1 MLSFHSSICT
11 VYTSH
16 YMSTIRDFYKKSEY
30 LNKRFAMKSIAIG
43 SFIFGIFATGFL
55 IGSGMGSGVR
65 AETGTDIVLD
75 TPLFK
80 EVKGNIDNKFIFWKS
95 SSTLPTSKEK
105 EYGMLKGYVESY
117 KDPYTVFFPPKE
129 AKSFAENV
137 KGSFGGVGMNV
148 GMKDGNIIVIAPL
161 KDSPA
166 MKAGIKAGDI
176 ITGVDGKNMIGLSS
190 EEAVSLIRGELD
202 TPVTITVLHQGAK
215 ATTDIKIIRKEIKI
229 PTLDTEKKNGVFIV
243 KLYNFSAESPD
254 LFRNA
259 MNEFLTSGSKRLIID
274 LRGNPG
280 GYLEAAVNMA
290 SYFLKEGQ
298 VVVSERQGKDEA
310 VVNHRSTG
318 IIGLPAGIKV
328 VVLIDG
334 GSASASEIL
343 SGALKDQ
350 GAAKIVGT
358 KSFGKGSVQELVNLS
373 DGSSLKVTI
382 AKWYTPGGVNISES
396 GIKPDVE
403 VAVATST
410 PKGWKDGVY
419 DAQMIKA
426 IEVVKKMQ

>member
-1 MLSFHSSICT
+1 
-11 VYTSH
+11 
-16 YMSTIRDFYKKSEY
+16 MSTIRDFYKK
-30 LNKRFAMKSIAIG
+30 NKHFTKNFAMKSIVAG
-43 SFIFGIFATGFL
+43 SFIFVVFATGFL
-55 IGSGMGSGVR
+55 IGNGLSSAVK
-65 AETGTDIVLD
+65 AETPTDLVLN

-80 EVKGNIDNKFIFWKS
+80 TVKDDIDNKFIFWKS
-95 SSTLPTSKEK
+95 SSTLPTAKEM
-105 EYGMLKGYVESY
+105 EYGMIRGYVESF

-148 GMKDGNIIVIAPL
+148 GMKEGNIVVIAPL

-176 ITGVDGKNMIGLSS
+176 ITAVEGKNMMGLSS

-202 TPVTITVLHQGAK
+202 TPVKITVLHSGAK
-215 ATTDIKIIRKEIKI
+215 SVVEITIIRKEIKI
-229 PTLDTEKKNGVFIV
+229 PTLDIEKQNGVFVI

-259 MNEFLTSGSKRLIID
+259 LNEFVASKYKYMVLD

-298 VVVSERQGKDEA
+298 VVVSERQGKNET

-318 IIGLPAGIKV
+318 IVGIPEGVKM
-328 VVLIDG
+328 VVLVDG

-350 GAAKIVGT
+350 GIAKVVGT
-358 KSFGKGSVQELVNLS
+358 KSFGKGSVQELINL
-373 DGSSLKVTI
+373 DGGASLKVTI
-382 AKWYTPGGVNISES
+382 AKWYTPNGVNISES
-396 GIKPDVE
+396 GIKPDIE

-410 PKGWKDGVY
+410 PKGFKGVY

>member
-1 MLSFHSSICT
+1 M
-11 VYTSH
+11 
-16 YMSTIRDFYKKSEY
+16 IRDFYKKNTY
-30 LNKRFAMKSIAIG
+30 LTKNFAIKSIAIG
-43 SFIFGIFATGFL
+43 FFIFAIFTAGFL
-55 IGSGMGSGVR
+55 IGSGISSSVK
-65 AETGTDIVLD
+65 ADTLANVSLD

-80 EVKGNIDNKFIFWKS
+80 QVKENIDNKFIFWKS
-95 SSTLPTSKEK
+95 SSTLPTAKEL
-105 EYGMLKGYVESY
+105 EYGMIRGYVESF
-117 KDPYTVFFPPKE
+117 KDPYTVFFPPQE

-148 GMKDGNIIVIAPL
+148 GMKEGNIVVIAPL

-176 ITGVDGKNMIGLSS
+176 ITAVDGKNMLGQSS

-229 PTLDTEKKNGVFIV
+229 PTLDTEKQNGVFII

-254 LFRNA
+254 LFRKA
-259 MNEFLTSGSKRLIID
+259 LNEFVTSKYKYMIID

-290 SYFLKEGQ
+290 SYFLKDGQ
-298 VVVSERQGKDEA
+298 IVVSERQGKNET
-310 VVNHRSTG
+310 VVNHRSAG
-318 IIGLPAGIKV
+318 IVGLPAGIKI
-328 VVLIDG
+328 VVLVDG

-350 GAAKIVGT
+350 GVAKIVGM
-358 KSFGKGSVQELVNLS
+358 KSFGKGSVQELVNL
-373 DGSSLKVTI
+373 DGGSSLKVTI
-382 AKWYTPGGVNISES
+382 AKWYTPNGINISES

-403 VAVATST
+403 VPVATTT
-410 PKGWKDGVY
+410 PKGYKGIY
-419 DAQMIKA
+419 DSQMLKA
-426 IEVVKKMQ
+426 IEVVKTMK

>member
-1 MLSFHSSICT
+1 
-11 VYTSH
+11 
-16 YMSTIRDFYKKSEY
+16 MSTIFTFYKKHNP
-30 LNKRFAMKSIAIG
+30 LPQNFTKNFAIKSIAVGIFIF
-43 SFIFGIFATGFL
+43 SIFGIGFL
-55 IGSGMGSGVR
+55 IGGAMNNSVM
-65 AETGTDIVLD
+65 AETTMDDATLK

-80 EVKGNIDNKFIFWKS
+80 SVKENIDDKFVFWKS
-95 SSTLPTSKEK
+95 SSTLPTSKQL
-105 EYGMLKGYVESY
+105 EYGMIKGYVESY
-117 KDPYTVFFPPKE
+117 KDPYTVFFPPVE
-129 AKSFAENV
+129 AKSFAETV

-148 GMKDGNIIVIAPL
+148 GMKEGNIVVIAPL

-176 ITGVDGKNMIGLSS
+176 IVSVDGKSMLGKNS

-202 TPVTITVLHQGAK
+202 KPVTITVLHIDAK
-215 ATTDIKIIRKEIKI
+215 ATVDIKIIRKEIKI
-229 PTLDTEKKNGVFIV
+229 PTLDIEKSEGVFII

-254 LFRNA
+254 LFRKA
-259 MNEFLTSGSKRLIID
+259 LNEFINGKYTRLVID

-290 SYFLKEGQ
+290 SYFLKDGQ
-298 VVVSERQGKDEA
+298 VVLSERKGKNEA
-310 VVNHRSTG
+310 VVNHRSTAIVG
-318 IIGLPAGIKV
+318 VPAGIKV

-343 SGALKDQ
+343 AGALKDH
-350 GAAKIVGT
+350 GIAKIVGT
-358 KSFGKGSVQELVNLS
+358 KSFGKGSVQELVNLA

-382 AKWYTPGGVNISES
+382 AKWYTPNGVNISES
-396 GIKPDVE
+396 GVKPDIE

-410 PKGWKDGVY
+410 PKGFKGTY

-426 IEVVKKMQ
+426 VEVVKGMR